1 MRFLLLLALCAYAY
15 PAAPVDPHAEA
26 KERYLAFGKC
36 RKEVGAIFHTR
47 TIQRRLLFSID
58 VKPDVFNT
66 VFSDL
71 EYAVQMVR
79 LHAKKPYTISN
90 TGAAYKAWDGER
102 TWATIRVL
110 QADSNAN
117 HYVYLIQGV
126 YKGGIT
132 VSGSMVME
140 VLFQNRAGNTFFQIN
155 TYISID
161 DPFMREL
168 TQFLRNFKSFKDY
181 LDRLIDGTVG
191 EIRRVGFITARA
203 LVQARPALPAPPR
216 GPAP

>member
-1 MRFLLLLALCAYAY
+1 MKFVLLLAMGVLVS
-15 PAAPVDPHAEA
+15 PAAPPDPNAAA

-36 RKEVGAIFHTR
+36 RKEIAATFHSR
-47 TIQRRLLFSID
+47 TIERRLLFSID
-58 VKPDVFNT
+58 VKPEVFQAL
-66 VFSDL
+66 FGDL
-71 EYAVQMVR
+71 GFAVKMAR
-79 LHAKKPYTISN
+79 LHAKKLYEISN
-90 TGAAYKAWDGER
+90 AGPYYKAWDGER
-102 TWATIRVL
+102 TWATIWPIH
-110 QADSNAN
+110 ADAESGT
-117 HYVYLIQGV
+117 YVYFIQGV

-140 VLFQNRAGNTFFQIN
+140 VSFQNRLGNTFFRIA

-191 EIRRVGFITARA
+191 EIRRVGFITARG
-203 LVQARPALPAPPR
+203 LVREGAPFPPR
-216 GPAP
+216 VSAP